1 MIITLNSQ
9 QNCLNICVICL
20 VLESVFWYL
29 WATFMFWNYY
39 MTNVFRLIKRVDIS
53 TEYKMIETFSW
64 YINFALK
71 AEIHIKCHHIW
82 LFLLLEWP
90 FALIS
95 NLMKSILSTKTR
107 NAWAISLNWYIE
119 KREGIALKIVPFHQ
133 NIYII
138 KYFYRYLPELLDYL

>member
-29 WATFMFWNYY
+29 WATFTFWNYN
-39 MTNVFRLIKRVDIS
+39 MTNVFRFSNVDVS

-71 AEIHIKCHHIW
+71 ADTRIKCHHIW

-95 NLMKSILSTKTR
+95 KLMKSILSKKTR

-119 KREGIALKIVPFHQ
+119 KREGIALKIIPFQQ
-133 NIYII
+133 NIY
-138 KYFYRYLPELLDYL
+138 FMQ

>member
-1 MIITLNSQ
+1 M
-9 QNCLNICVICL
+9 
-20 VLESVFWYL
+20 
-29 WATFMFWNYY
+29 FMFQNWF
-39 MTNVFRLIKRVDIS
+39 MAIFWLLELKWRRIFSSADIW
-53 TEYKMIETFSW
+53 TAYKMIDTFSW

-95 NLMKSILSTKTR
+95 NLMKSILSKKTR

-119 KREGIALKIVPFHQ
+119 KREGIALKIIPFQ
-133 NIYII
+133 QYIYHEILLQ
-138 KYFYRYLPELLDYL
+138 KFTWNVRSSVAYFYDTTLN